1 MARYAALV
9 LLVLALFAGNFAHAF
24 NQQSEEAMNGN
35 VAGVKE
41 DIKAIFEQWM
51 AKFEKTYEKVEDFEY
66 RMKVFAE
73 NHVKILKHNLSEGKS
88 FTMKMNQFGDL
99 TSEEFAKMYNG
110 LKVDMSKIGVLG
122 APATSDIDISDLPEE
137 IDWRKKGAVTAVKN
151 QGQCGSCWSFSTT
164 GSLEGANFLA
174 TGKLISLSE
183 QELVSCSSSEGNMA
197 CNGGLM
203 DNAFKWIEND
213 NHGIASEDDYPYKS
227 GGGNVPSC
235 QKSQHQ
241 NVADIESY
249 TDVDEQDPKALMK
262 AVAQQPVSIA
272 IEADR
277 HAFQFY
283 SKGVIKEGTCG
294 TALDH
299 GVLAVG
305 YGTEDGTDYWLVK
318 NSWASSW
325 GDEGYVKLE
334 RNMSKTGPGT
344 CGIQLKASYPTATK
358 KVPPSPP
365 PAPPP
370 GPACGVLKKKTC
382 ESGTN
387 CCCTQ
392 RGTFFCKNWTC
403 CSDDDDSCMS
413 HCQ

>member
-1 MARYAALV
+1 MA
-9 LLVLALFAGNFAHAF
+9 
-24 NQQSEEAMNGN
+24 
-35 VAGVKE
+35 
-41 DIKAIFEQWM
+41 
-51 AKFEKTYEKVEDFEY
+51 
-66 RMKVFAE
+66 
-73 NHVKILKHNLSEGKS
+73 
-88 FTMKMNQFGDL
+88 MNQFGDL
-99 TSEEFAKMYNG
+99 TAEEFKG
-110 LKVDMSKIGVLG
+110 LNKLRVDMSKVGRL
-122 APATSDIDISDLPEE
+122 APEEVTSDVDTSDLPTEM
-137 IDWRKKGAVTAVKN
+137 DWRKKGAVTAVKN

-183 QELVSCSSSEGNMA
+183 QELVSCSDSEGNMG

-203 DNAFKWIEND
+203 DNAFKWIEKD
-213 NHGIASEDDYPYKS
+213 NHGIASEDAYPYKS

-235 QKSQHQ
+235 QKSQHP
-241 NVADIESY
+241 NVADVQSF
-249 TDVDEQDPKALMK
+249 TDVAEQDPKALMK

-272 IEADR
+272 IEADQ

-283 SKGVIKEGTCG
+283 KEGIIKEGTCG
-294 TALDH
+294 TSLDH

-305 YGTEDGTDYWLVK
+305 YGTEDGKDYWLVK

-334 RNMSKTGPGT
+334 RNMSKNGPGT

-370 GPACGVLKKKTC
+370 GPACGMLKKKTC
-382 ESGTN
+382 ESGSN
-387 CCCTQ
+387 CCCTN
-392 RGTFFCKNWTC
+392 RGTFFCKSWTC
-403 CSDDDDSCMS
+403 CSDDDDECMNK
-413 HCQ
+413 CQ